1 MPPTIT
7 TQPTNQDIAWAQTAA
22 LTVMASG
29 TAPVTYQ
36 WYSGTSGNTSTPIRG
51 ATSNS
56 YTTPPL
62 ISDTRHWVRV
72 LNAGGSVD
80 SITAT
85 VSVVFTDATLTA
97 GSSSIRLL
105 HVAELRQRID
115 ALRGRFGL
123 LPYAWVDVTLVAG
136 VTPIKAQH
144 ILNLRQALAEV
155 YSKAGFTPPTYTD
168 PELGLGT
175 TMQVAHISEL
185 RAAVRAIE

>member
-1 MPPTIT
+1 M
-7 TQPTNQDIAWAQTAA
+7 
-22 LTVMASG
+22 
-29 TAPVTYQ
+29 
-36 WYSGTSGNTSTPIRG
+36 
-51 ATSNS
+51 
-56 YTTPPL
+56 
-62 ISDTRHWVRV
+62 
-72 LNAGGSVD
+72 
-80 SITAT
+80 
-85 VSVVFTDATLTA
+85 
-97 GSSSIRLL
+97 
-105 HVAELRQRID
+105 
-115 ALRGRFGL
+115 